1 MEDYDYY
8 VFRATSTATRLERA
22 ETDEWGQTFPV
33 GSLVIKG
40 NYFCLKKDEGG
51 GCLPQEQGLY
61 TYEGN
66 TKAIV
71 WASTVVF
78 HGFTM
83 TRQEEKDAS
92 GHIVYAMDCD
102 THEAAMDALDLC

>member
-40 NYFCLKKDEGG
+40 NYFCLKDEGG
-51 GCLPQEQGLY
+51 GGVCHKNKGCTHMRVTLRPL
-61 TYEGN
+61 
-66 TKAIV
+66 
-71 WASTVVF
+71 F
-78 HGFTM
+78 
-83 TRQEEKDAS
+83 
-92 GHIVYAMDCD
+92 GHQQSSFMGS
-102 THEAAMDALDLC
+102 L